1 MILNVERFI
10 REEKPYW
17 EELERGLASPAPRR
31 GLAEAQRFFYL
42 YRRAASGL
50 VKLNSLAAGPETRV
64 YLETLVSRAYAE
76 IHAARDTQGRFRPLH
91 WFFWEFPRAV
101 RAHHW
106 GLWVS
111 VAVTLMGS
119 LFGAVLMELDKSEA
133 KAVIMP
139 FEHLQQS
146 PTERVQ
152 KEEEAFASSK
162 QFGSDTAFAA
172 GLMQNNIRVSIFAAA
187 LGLTYAI
194 GTVTLLFY
202 NGAMIGAVAADY
214 VRDGQSTFL
223 LGWLLPHGSI
233 EIPSILLAGQ
243 AGLVLGRALLGHDGA
258 ATLRER
264 MRLVAPRL
272 GYILFGVAVL
282 LVWAGI
288 VEAFFSQEHG
298 DALYPAKI
306 AFGALEFV
314 ALVLFLGLAGRGAER
329 GHAEEPHDADM
340 A

>member
-10 REEKPYW
+10 REERPYW
-17 EELERGLASPAPRR
+17 EELERSLASLVRPR
-31 GLAEAQRFFYL
+31 GLVEAQRFFYL

-50 VKLNSLAAGPETRV
+50 VKLNTLAAGPEARE
-64 YLETLVSRAYAE
+64 YLETLVGRAYAE
-76 IHAARDTQGRFRPLH
+76 IHTAQDSPTRFRPLR

-101 RAHHW
+101 RAHHKA
-106 GLWVS
+106 LWVS
-111 VAVTLMGS
+111 IAVTLAGS
-119 LFGAVLMELDKSEA
+119 LFGSVLMEMDRTEA

-139 FEHLQQS
+139 FEHLQDS

-152 KEEEAFASSK
+152 REEEELADSK
-162 QFGSDTAFAA
+162 SFGGESVFAA
-172 GLMQNNIRVSIFAAA
+172 SLMQNNIRVSFLAAA

-214 VRDGQSTFL
+214 ISDGQIVFL
-223 LGWLLPHGSI
+223 FGWLLPHGSI

-243 AGLVLGRALLGHDGA
+243 AGLMIGRALIGYDGA

-264 MRLVAPRL
+264 MRLISSRL

-282 LVWAGI
+282 LVWAGLI
-288 VEAFFSQEHG
+288 EAFLSQDHG
-298 DALYPAKI
+298 EALYPAKI
-306 AFGALEFV
+306 AFGVLELV
-314 ALVLFLGLAGRGAER
+314 ALIVFLAMAGRGEDAPEDQ
-329 GHAEEPHDADM
+329 EDAD
-340 A
+340 ARLA